1 MVNIIMRQPCLQ
13 LWFTCFTI
21 VDVLLHNREAHKPRL
36 WTYQNI
42 ACQRKKHGL

>member
-1 MVNIIMRQPCLQ
+1 MRQP
-13 LWFTCFTI
+13 CFTI
-21 VDVLLHNREAHKPRL
+21 VDVLLHNREARKPRL